1 MKIYIFCTTCE
12 RASYLEVIDNNDIN
26 LNNFKT
32 IKEVIE
38 ELESLLGIAEFS
50 ESPFVNCY
58 YKDCLS
64 EPHDWVFWDEYR
76 LGSGEGLNWPI
87 HPEFDVFYQ
96 V

>member
-1 MKIYIFCTTCE
+1 MFICNNISLSIYKNAGTETFFIV
-12 RASYLEVIDNNDIN
+12 SVLV
-26 LNNFKT
+26 
-32 IKEVIE
+32 KEVIE

-58 YKDCLS
+58 YKDCLGK
-64 EPHDWVFWDEYR
+64 PHDWVFWDEYR

-87 HPEFDVFYQ
+87 HPELDVFYQ